1 MCSMPKVSDDYKE
14 RKRESLLESALKC
27 FGEKGYHSTTMDDIV
42 AYSKT
47 SKGLIYNYFKSKEE
61 LYLTL
66 MQERTVQTF
75 EKINQRFQTISSSK
89 DKLKELFQMYSEI
102 SLTEKWRN
110 MIRVH
115 MEFWI
120 NSARHENLQAIMIE
134 RYKNQYRLF
143 LSEIIKQGIA
153 TGEFKK
159 SIDPDI
165 ISSLFWANIDGIC
178 LHYSVVEEDEIYK
191 AQFKAAE
198 EMIMSYIVQN

>member
-1 MCSMPKVSDDYKE
+1 MPKVSDDYKE
-14 RKRESLLESALKC
+14 KKRESLLESALIC

-66 MQERTVQTF
+66 MQEKTVQTF
-75 EKINQRFQTISSSK
+75 EKINARFQKLNSAK

-102 SLTEKWRN
+102 SLTEEWRN

-120 NSARHENLQAIMIE
+120 NSARHENLQKIMID
-134 RYKNQYRLF
+134 RYKDQYRIF
-143 LSEIIKQGIA
+143 LSEIIEQGKIA
-153 TGEFKK
+153 GEFKDT
-159 SIDPDI
+159 IDPVT
-165 ISSLFWANIDGIC
+165 ISSLFWAYIDGIC
-178 LHYSVVEEDEIYK
+178 LHYSVVEDDDIYK
-191 AQFKAAE
+191 EQFKATE
-198 EMIMSYIVQN
+198 EMIMNYILINK